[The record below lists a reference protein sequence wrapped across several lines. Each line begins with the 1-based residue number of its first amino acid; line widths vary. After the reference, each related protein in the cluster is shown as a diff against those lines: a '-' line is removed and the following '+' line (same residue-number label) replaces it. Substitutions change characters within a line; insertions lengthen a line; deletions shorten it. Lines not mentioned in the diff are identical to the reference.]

1 VLEVPEHVLR
11 ASENSPHDSTPSPL
25 PDTVAL
31 RSDSITSLFA
41 FLLQRACVVIYVFFW
56 DAMHD
61 YLEILSKQETQSQAR
76 QALKGLK

>member
-25 PDTVAL
+25 ETVAL
-31 RSDSITSLFA
+31 HRDRSHH
-41 FLLQRACVVIYVFFW
+41 FLLQRAWVVIMWFSRG
-56 DAMHD
+56 AMHD
-61 YLEILSKQETQSQAR
+61 YLDFSFRNETQPQAS